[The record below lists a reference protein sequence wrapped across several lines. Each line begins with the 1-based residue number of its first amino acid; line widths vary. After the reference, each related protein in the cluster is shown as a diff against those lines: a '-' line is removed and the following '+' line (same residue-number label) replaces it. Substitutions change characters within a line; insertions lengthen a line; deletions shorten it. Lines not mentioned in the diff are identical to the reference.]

1 MEDNKKTIHRKKLD
15 KLHKKSVKAEKRVE
29 RERKKI
35 PKKTEYSW
43 QRVLD
48 ETTGKASYVLK
59 VEEKDKAL
67 IQDNPVKKV
76 SDRVG
81 LATNYLT
88 HNKIREV
95 EKENSA
101 VEASHKAEE
110 KVEDIYRYVK
120 RYRKNKRQRQQ
131 KKAIKLEKKQL
142 QATVNFQYQKFLED
156 NPQMQVQS
164 LKKQIQKRI
173 QKQRI
178 KRQYAKAY
186 QKDRKSVV

>member
-1 MEDNKKTIHRKKLD
+1 MEDNKETIHRKKLD

-43 QRVLD
+43 KRALD
-48 ETTGKASYVLK
+48 ETTGRASYVLK
-59 VEEKDKAL
+59 AEEKNKAL

-88 HNKIREV
+88 HNKIHEV

-101 VEASHKAEE
+101 VEGSHKTEE
-110 KVEDIYRYVK
+110 KVEDIYHYVK
-120 RYRKNKRQRQQ
+120 RHRKSKRQ
-131 KKAIKLEKKQL
+131 KTTEKSGKVREK
-142 QATVNFQYQKFLED
+142 T
-156 NPQMQVQS
+156 
-164 LKKQIQKRI
+164 
-173 QKQRI
+173 
-178 KRQYAKAY
+178 AKS
-186 QKDRKSVV
+186 DRRF